1 MPSSPAAYILPP
13 MSKTHPDAWVVDDGM
28 FKFVV
33 EMEVRKAHRIQY
45 PLSVLTIIRQPPPTS
60 TGSATL
66 ADVDPIVA
74 SISRAIRGA
83 DLIGLVPTGPALHV
97 LLVGAYL
104 DDTDGVIERIREE
117 VPQEST
123 MRFGVAC
130 FPATAST
137 AEELLGRA
145 DAAVGLTTG

>member
-1 MPSSPAAYILPP
+1 
-13 MSKTHPDAWVVDDGM
+13 MSKSQPGAYVVEDGM

-33 EMEVRKAHRIQY
+33 AMEIRKALRIQY
-45 PLSVLTIIRQPPPTS
+45 PLSVLTINPQLSPTS
-60 TGSATL
+60 TGSARLT
-66 ADVDPIVA
+66 DVDPIVA
-74 SISRAIRGA
+74 SVSRAIRGA
-83 DLIGLVPTGPALHV
+83 DLIGLVATGPALRV

-117 VPQEST
+117 APREST

-145 DAAVGLTTG
+145 DAGVGLVPTR

>member
-1 MPSSPAAYILPP
+1 
-13 MSKTHPDAWVVDDGM
+13 MSKTSPGAYVVEDKM

-33 EMEVRKAHRIQY
+33 AMEVRKALRIQY
-45 PLSVLTIIRQPPPTS
+45 PLSVLTINPQPSPISS
-60 TGSATL
+60 TGSARLT
-66 ADVDPIVA
+66 DVDPIVA
-74 SISRAIRGA
+74 SVSRVIRGA
-83 DLIGLVPTGPALHV
+83 DLIGIVPTGPALRV

-117 VPQEST
+117 APREST

-137 AEELLGRA
+137 AEELLGLA
-145 DAAVGLTTG
+145 DAGVGLVSTR